1 MVNGSR
7 KQKGAGCRL
16 QKGAGCRLQKG
27 AGCRLQKG
35 AGCRLQ
41 KGAGYTFDLCKSDA
55 VGGATRVKYDD
66 VSPPELAGMSKCDSA
81 LGAIDT
87 SGSCAGQVG
96 GKRRR
101 TRKNKRSGRKATR
114 KTKRSGRKAT
124 RKSRG
129 AGRRRSLNPLRFLR
143 RLFSGKQKGGKFGC
157 RQPEWDADC
166 L

>member
-1 MVNGSR
+1 MVKGSR
-7 KQKGAGCRL
+7 KQKGAGCRV
-16 QKGAGCRLQKG
+16 QKGAGCRV
-27 AGCRLQKG
+27 
-35 AGCRLQ
+35 Q
-41 KGAGYTFDLCKSDA
+41 KGAGYTFDLCKSDG

-96 GKRRR
+96 GKRAKRGGKRTNKRGGKRSNKRGGSRTRR
-101 TRKNKRSGRKATR
+101 TRKS
-114 KTKRSGRKAT
+114 
-124 RKSRG
+124 
-129 AGRRRSLNPLRFLR
+129 RSLSPLRFLR

-157 RQPEWDADC
+157 RQPEWNADC